1 MSGTLGKL
9 FIDNDLA
16 DKSKIVQDMGK
27 YNKIVSKDS

>member
-9 FIDNDLA
+9 FIDNDIA
-16 DKSKIVQDMGK
+16 DKCKIVESMGK